1 MGLKSQRI
9 QESDCGLSTY
19 LMTASNGKVQ
29 AYRWALGSVS
39 HLRLFW
45 NKLTLGLHAQSQG
58 TIYVSDSHWL
68 GANAEERSYIDM
80 TIYSL
85 QGKGTLQAFV

>member
-45 NKLTLGLHAQSQG
+45 NKLTLGLHAQSQVMFRTHTG
-58 TIYVSDSHWL
+58 LELMRRS
-68 GANAEERSYIDM
+68 GA
-80 TIYSL
+80 T
-85 QGKGTLQAFV
+85 